1 MSHYAIHTRH
11 LTRNFNEIRAVDELT
26 LNVPRGIVFGFLGP
40 NGSGKTTTIRL
51 LLGLLEPTSGA
62 GRVLGYDVAT
72 EAAQIRASTGALM
85 EHNGLYE
92 RLTATDNL
100 EFYGRIYR
108 MPKAERQ
115 ARIKQL
121 LTHMNL
127 WERRNEM
134 VRDWSKGMRQKL
146 AVARALL
153 HRPPLVILDEPTSGL
168 DPVAAA
174 ALRDDL
180 AGLVAAEG
188 ITVFL
193 NTHNLPEAEKL
204 CQQVGVIR
212 QGKLVK
218 VGSVDELRQQEKPR
232 LEIVGHNFSQGLL
245 SSLRAYPEVT
255 SVQRT
260 SANGSQHLLLEL
272 AHPVDS
278 AQFVSAV
285 VNAGGQIEEV
295 KRTQSSLEDV
305 FLSLVKDETNETA
318 EV

>member
-1 MSHYAIHTRH
+1 MSHYAIQTQH
-11 LTRNFNEIRAVDELT
+11 LTRDFNQIRAVDDLT
-26 LNVPRGIVFGFLGP
+26 LDVPRGIVFGFLGP
-40 NGSGKTTTIRL
+40 NGSGKTTTIRM
-51 LLGLLEPTSGA
+51 LLGLLESTSGGA
-62 GRVLGYDVAT
+62 RGLGYHAAS
-72 EAAQIRASTGALM
+72 EADQIRASTGTLM
-85 EHNGLYE
+85 EHDGLYE
-92 RLTATDNL
+92 RLTAEDNL

-115 ARIKQL
+115 ARIREL

-127 WERRNEM
+127 WQRRDEM

-153 HRPPLVILDEPTSGL
+153 HRPPLVILDEPTAGL

-180 AGLVAAEG
+180 AALVADEG
-188 ITVFL
+188 VTVFL

-204 CQQVGVIR
+204 CQQVGVIQR
-212 QGKLVK
+212 GKLLK

-232 LEIVGHNFSQGLL
+232 LEIIGRNFNQGVL
-245 SSLRAYPEVT
+245 SSLRAYPEIT

-260 SANGSQHLLLEL
+260 SANDKEHLLLEL

-285 VNAGGQIEEV
+285 VGAGGQIETV
-295 KRTQSSLEDV
+295 KRAQSSLEDV
-305 FLSLVKDETNETA
+305 FLSLVNNEAA

>member
-1 MSHYAIHTRH
+1 MSHYAIQTQH
-11 LTRNFNEIRAVDELT
+11 LTRDFNEIRAVDELT

-62 GRVLGYDVAT
+62 GRVLGYDITT

-92 RLTATDNL
+92 RLTAEDNL

-108 MPKAERQ
+108 MPKAERKT
-115 ARIKQL
+115 RIKEL
-121 LTHMNL
+121 LIHMNL
-127 WERRNEM
+127 WDRRNEM

-153 HRPPLVILDEPTSGL
+153 HRAPLVILDEPTSGL

-180 AGLVAAEG
+180 AGLVADEG
-188 ITVFL
+188 VTVFL

-204 CQQVGVIR
+204 CQQVGVIHH
-212 QGKLVK
+212 GKLLK
-218 VGSVDELRQQEKPR
+218 VGKVDELREQKKPC
-232 LEIVGHNFSQGLL
+232 LEITGHNFNRGLL
-245 SSLRAYPEVT
+245 ASLRAYPEVT
-255 SVQRT
+255 AVQRT
-260 SANGSQHLLLEL
+260 QVNSNEHLLLEL
-272 AHPVDS
+272 TRPVDS
-278 AQFVSAV
+278 AQFVSAIV
-285 VNAGGQIEEV
+285 SAGGQIEEV
-295 KRTQSSLEDV
+295 KRAQSSLEDV
-305 FLSLVKDETNETA
+305 FLSLVNDEEA
-318 EV
+318 KE